1 VLLDPPDVTDT
12 VLQLSRSMAA
22 TGARVIAVAHR
33 RVSTVRPHRR
43 ARASLS
49 ESELSLV
56 GLVQLQDPP
65 CPAYAR
71 TIAACHEAGIDVAPV
86 TGDHRT
92 KAANVATPAGI
103 PANRQYVVARATPAG
118 KLVLIQAC
126 HEAGHVI
133 AMTGDG
139 VNDGPAL
146 RRADIGVTMGERGT
160 EVARQFADLLIGNDD
175 LVTVIAA
182 VEEGRRVYANIRRL
196 LLYALSGGLR
206 DPADAGRPAPGAPL
220 SLLPAQIPWLSLLT
234 HSFAGAAPGT
244 EPIEIETMT
253 RPPREPLE
261 GVLGGGPWWRTA
273 VVAAVL
279 AAANL
284 SVSLAAGSRLGSSAL
299 LLSLGAGQLGVVGD
313 GLGGPRPHPDARSW
327 PRV

>member
-1 VLLDPPDVTDT
+1 
-12 VLQLSRSMAA
+12 M
-22 TGARVIAVAHR
+22 IAVAHR

-49 ESELSLV
+49 ESGLSLV
-56 GLVQLQDPP
+56 GLVHLQDPP

-133 AMTGDG
+133 AMTGDE

-234 HSFAGAAPGT
+234 RSFAGAAPGT
-244 EPIEIETMT
+244 EP
-253 RPPREPLE
+253 RW
-261 GVLGGGPWWRTA
+261 GGPMACRFSDDRATA
-273 VVAAVL
+273 FDAQYPAASRHHLGTCPAKRADGTGCAPSCARGPLLTGSAVCRLQRDVA
-279 AAANL
+279 N
-284 SVSLAAGSRLGSSAL
+284 AL
-299 LLSLGAGQLGVVGD
+299 D
-313 GLGGPRPHPDARSW
+313 GLGDRGRCTSLTVRAGPRNVHHAVGDVHVPSQ
-327 PRV
+327 